1 MALSFPIVYSTISL
15 FTLKNYQILQGP
27 LREITIAFPSPFP
40 FPFPFGSPRW
50 KRRNGAQAE
59 ENAAAAAPPP
69 LPSPLLPPLALPRL
83 RLHPHRR
90 HADASALLDHPRP
103 RPRELRSSWRRQG
116 REVRRRRCSPASGRR
131 RAAAAA
137 PRSTPASSKS
147 HVSVLPPNTSL
158 SQVPGRGFGL
168 ICCAI
173 FLFWRDWAWICREG
187 LLQEGV
193 RRGRRH
199 LGRVWVLSSAKC
211 RCELIHP
218 LITRFWFCWWFS
230 SSPIQIFSIGW
241 DIYVM
246 LFVAVLVN
254 GWKINIRRI
263 CFTPLMEIMFWSSI
277 VLVCG

>member
-1 MALSFPIVYSTISL
+1 MEIYFFLKWNGFELSNSIQYHFLIYPEKLPNSARAFARNYHSISVPVPVPVPVWVP
-15 FTLKNYQILQGP
+15 P
-27 LREITIAFPSPFP
+27 LEKKKRSAS
-40 FPFPFGSPRW
+40 RR
-50 KRRNGAQAE
+50 KRRRRRSTSSS
-59 ENAAAAAPPP
+59 
-69 LPSPLLPPLALPRL
+69 LPLLPLALPRL

-199 LGRVWVLSSAKC
+199 LGRV
-211 RCELIHP
+211 
-218 LITRFWFCWWFS
+218 
-230 SSPIQIFSIGW
+230 
-241 DIYVM
+241 
-246 LFVAVLVN
+246 
-254 GWKINIRRI
+254 
-263 CFTPLMEIMFWSSI
+263 
-277 VLVCG
+277 